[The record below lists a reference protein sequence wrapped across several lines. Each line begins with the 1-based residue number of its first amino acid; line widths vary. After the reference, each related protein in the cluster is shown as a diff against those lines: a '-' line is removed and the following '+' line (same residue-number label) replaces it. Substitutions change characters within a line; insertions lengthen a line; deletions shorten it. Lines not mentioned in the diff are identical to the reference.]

1 MPAATRWLR
10 RGLDVLLVGLVALAV
25 AGALVTST
33 ARGVG
38 AVLLGAALLALYVV
52 GRRRV
57 PVPVDVRAPRGAW
70 WPAGAWVTG
79 LVALWV
85 GLSLVTTTAVWVA
98 FPLMFVA
105 MHVLGPRRGP
115 VAVAVVVVL
124 VVGVMA
130 AWTARVALPFVL
142 GPAIGGAVAVVVVLA
157 LEAVVRESQERQ
169 RTLDELV
176 RTRDELAA
184 SERERAVAAER
195 ERLAREIHDT
205 LAQGFSSAELLLR
218 AARTALDAGDAETA
232 RGYVEQTR
240 EVARHNLAEARRV
253 VRALAPADLA
263 SSNLVGALR
272 RVADR
277 ASGRAA
283 EGGPRVV
290 VRVSGQLVPLPTEVE
305 AALLRVAQSAL
316 ANVERHAGATRAAV
330 TVSFLAGTGPGDDA
344 VALDVVDDGRGFD
357 PDAVPAPAA
366 DRPGGFGLGAMR
378 ARVADLGGTL
388 SVESAPG
395 AGTAVA
401 AWVPLAATTGTRS
414 GAAADHRADDPADDP
429 ADRPAD
435 RPADTRTETDACTEG
450 GAMTGTAVD
459 VVLADDHPVV
469 RTGLRAVL
477 EAEPDVRVV
486 AEVGSAEE
494 LLARLR
500 GGLRADVVLLDL
512 QFGPGR
518 LGGVD
523 AVREIVAT
531 DGPPVLV
538 VTTYD
543 ADADILAAVE
553 AGARGYLLKD
563 APTHELVAAVRAAA
577 AGEVAL
583 GPAVQ
588 RRLLGRLRSPGTA
601 LTARELEVLALVAE
615 GRTNDEIAHEL
626 FLSRATVKTHLV
638 HVYDKL
644 GAPSRTAAVAEAR
657 RRGLLRG

>member
-1 MPAATRWLR
+1 MTPPGPEPAVPAAPVGRTAPTGDAVPADRSVPAGRVAPVVPAATRWLR

-38 AVLLGAALLALYVV
+38 AVLLGAVLLALYVV

-130 AWTARVALPFVL
+130 VWTARVALPFVL

-176 RTRDELAA
+176 RTRDELAV

-218 AARTALDAGDAETA
+218 AARTALDAGDPATA

-290 VRVSGQLVPLPTEVE
+290 VRVSGEPVPLPTEVE

-357 PDAVPAPAA
+357 PDAVPAPTA

-414 GAAADHRADDPADDP
+414 GTAPDDAARHPTDDPTDDP
-429 ADRPAD
+429 
-435 RPADTRTETDACTEG
+435 
-450 GAMTGTAVD
+450 TGT
-459 VVLADDHPVV
+459 P
-469 RTGLRAVL
+469 TGT
-477 EAEPDVRVV
+477 
-486 AEVGSAEE
+486 EE
-494 LLARLR
+494 ER
-500 GGLRADVVLLDL
+500 
-512 QFGPGR
+512 
-518 LGGVD
+518 
-523 AVREIVAT
+523 
-531 DGPPVLV
+531 
-538 VTTYD
+538 
-543 ADADILAAVE
+543 
-553 AGARGYLLKD
+553 
-563 APTHELVAAVRAAA
+563 
-577 AGEVAL
+577 
-583 GPAVQ
+583 
-588 RRLLGRLRSPGTA
+588 
-601 LTARELEVLALVAE
+601 
-615 GRTNDEIAHEL
+615 
-626 FLSRATVKTHLV
+626 
-638 HVYDKL
+638 
-644 GAPSRTAAVAEAR
+644 
-657 RRGLLRG
+657 

>member
-290 VRVSGQLVPLPTEVE
+290 VRVSGEPVPLPTEVE

-330 TVSFLAGTGPGDDA
+330 TGFLAGTGPGDDA

-388 SVESAPG
+388 SEA
-395 AGTAVA
+395 AVA
-401 AWVPLAATTGTRS
+401 RDLEHHRYDSTTAFDYLFPQLAERFPRFHLPVGNGATAATVAALKTLGAAMVARPVTPPGQPPRSPSTPTCQPCTRTGASSSTTTSRSTPTAPTRRRAGTGTRRS
-414 GAAADHRADDPADDP
+414 ATSTRCPSRSSRRGSWSVRSTTGATRRSTSTPCTAAGRGSRASAGY
-429 ADRPAD
+429 RT
-435 RPADTRTETDACTEG
+435 TRSEASYVPGSAKLRLGRISTRAARHPG
-450 GAMTGTAVD
+450 RS
-459 VVLADDHPVV
+459 VVLA
-469 RTGLRAVL
+469 R
-477 EAEPDVRVV
+477 
-486 AEVGSAEE
+486 
-494 LLARLR
+494 
-500 GGLRADVVLLDL
+500 
-512 QFGPGR
+512 
-518 LGGVD
+518 
-523 AVREIVAT
+523 
-531 DGPPVLV
+531 
-538 VTTYD
+538 
-543 ADADILAAVE
+543 
-553 AGARGYLLKD
+553 GARQQY
-563 APTHELVAAVRAAA
+563 ASATC
-577 AGEVAL
+577 
-583 GPAVQ
+583 
-588 RRLLGRLRSPGTA
+588 
-601 LTARELEVLALVAE
+601 
-615 GRTNDEIAHEL
+615 
-626 FLSRATVKTHLV
+626 RAT
-638 HVYDKL
+638 
-644 GAPSRTAAVAEAR
+644 TAAR
-657 RRGLLRG
+657 R

>member
-1 MPAATRWLR
+1 MIPPGPEPAEPAALAGRAAPSGRASSGHASVDRATSAAGRVAPVVPAATRWLR

-33 ARGVG
+33 ARGAG

-290 VRVSGQLVPLPTEVE
+290 VRVSGEPVPLPTEVE

-395 AGTAVA
+395 AGPAGA
-401 AWVPLAATTGTRS
+401 AWVPPAATTGNRS
-414 GAAADHRADDPADDP
+414 GAAADHRADAP

-435 RPADTRTETDACTEG
+435 RLADGTADTRTETDAGTE
-450 GAMTGTAVD
+450 
-459 VVLADDHPVV
+459 
-469 RTGLRAVL
+469 
-477 EAEPDVRVV
+477 
-486 AEVGSAEE
+486 EE
-494 LLARLR
+494 R
-500 GGLRADVVLLDL
+500 
-512 QFGPGR
+512 
-518 LGGVD
+518 
-523 AVREIVAT
+523 
-531 DGPPVLV
+531 
-538 VTTYD
+538 
-543 ADADILAAVE
+543 
-553 AGARGYLLKD
+553 
-563 APTHELVAAVRAAA
+563 
-577 AGEVAL
+577 
-583 GPAVQ
+583 
-588 RRLLGRLRSPGTA
+588 
-601 LTARELEVLALVAE
+601 
-615 GRTNDEIAHEL
+615 
-626 FLSRATVKTHLV
+626 
-638 HVYDKL
+638 
-644 GAPSRTAAVAEAR
+644 
-657 RRGLLRG
+657 

>member
-10 RGLDVLLVGLVALAV
+10 RGLDVLLVGLVALAG

-130 AWTARVALPFVL
+130 TWTARVALPFVL
-142 GPAIGGAVAVVVVLA
+142 PPARGGAGAGGVGLA
-157 LEAVVRESQERQ
+157 LDAAGREAPARPRP
-169 RTLDELV
+169 RDELV

-218 AARTALDAGDAETA
+218 AARTALDAAPPLPSRGADA
-232 RGYVEQTR
+232 QTR
-240 EVARHNLAEARRV
+240 HLARHTLAEARRV

-290 VRVSGQLVPLPTEVE
+290 VRVSGEPVPLPTEVE

-401 AWVPLAATTGTRS
+401 AWVPLAPTTGSRS
-414 GAAADHRADDPADDP
+414 GAAAELRAEDAADDP

-435 RPADTRTETDACTEG
+435 RPADTRTETDACTE
-450 GAMTGTAVD
+450 
-459 VVLADDHPVV
+459 
-469 RTGLRAVL
+469 
-477 EAEPDVRVV
+477 
-486 AEVGSAEE
+486 EE
-494 LLARLR
+494 R
-500 GGLRADVVLLDL
+500 
-512 QFGPGR
+512 
-518 LGGVD
+518 
-523 AVREIVAT
+523 
-531 DGPPVLV
+531 
-538 VTTYD
+538 
-543 ADADILAAVE
+543 
-553 AGARGYLLKD
+553 
-563 APTHELVAAVRAAA
+563 
-577 AGEVAL
+577 
-583 GPAVQ
+583 
-588 RRLLGRLRSPGTA
+588 
-601 LTARELEVLALVAE
+601 
-615 GRTNDEIAHEL
+615 
-626 FLSRATVKTHLV
+626 
-638 HVYDKL
+638 
-644 GAPSRTAAVAEAR
+644 
-657 RRGLLRG
+657 